1 MNLKKWHKLVETS
14 KFDLSSF
21 KLRDSLNPEIW
32 MTDEALRPDIREKLI
47 EIAQDFF
54 DLLELKGVDLLDI
67 TITGSLANYNWSVYS
82 DIDLHLI
89 IDYKQ
94 VNKDVDLVRKFLD
107 AKRVLWN
114 QVHDIRIHG
123 FEVETYLQD
132 NNEAHHSTGVY
143 SVTDDDWTVKPEKE
157 SMDVD
162 WKTVEK
168 KAEFITQ
175 MIDEVEDAFNT
186 GEYEE
191 AYNLSIK
198 LKEKIKK
205 LRQTG
210 LDKSGINSPEN
221 LAFKALRRGEH
232 LSKLHSL
239 KISSYDKMM
248 SMGSEPF
255 KVDVQE
261 NWKKFLNEKTL
272 SKDLDASKRVYEVF
286 IRVGIGQEYQKGEI
300 YSAFRSV
307 PGITTVEPV
316 IGSGQL
322 GTQSSFITL
331 AVKFCCHPPANVSSI
346 AYVNNMIKPA
356 IKRIEGMNLVRI
368 VGTPERVY

>member
-1 MNLKKWHKLVETS
+1 MNLKKWQKLIEAS
-14 KFDLSSF
+14 KFDLASF
-21 KLRDSLNPEIW
+21 KLRDNLNPEIW
-32 MTDEALRPDIREKLI
+32 MTDETLRPDIRERLL
-47 EIAQDFF
+47 EIAHDFF
-54 DLLELKGVDLLDI
+54 DLLELQGVDVLDI
-67 TITGSLANYNWSVYS
+67 TLTGSLANYNWSVYS
-82 DIDLHLI
+82 DIDLHII

-94 VNKDVDLVRKFLD
+94 ANKDTDLVRKFLD
-107 AKRVLWN
+107 AKRMLWN
-114 QVHDIRIHG
+114 QAHDIRIHG

-132 NNEAHHSTGVY
+132 ENEEHHSTGVY
-143 SVTDDDWTVKPEKE
+143 SIMNGDWAVKPEKE
-157 SMDVD
+157 AVDVD
-162 WKTVEK
+162 WITVER

-175 MIDEVEDAFNT
+175 MIDEVQDAFAT
-186 GEYEE
+186 GQFEE

-221 LAFKALRRGEH
+221 LVFKALRRGEH

-248 SMGSEPF
+248 SMSTEPV
-255 KVDVQE
+255 KVNVSE
-261 NWKKFLNEKTL
+261 NWKQFLSEKVL
-272 SKDLDASKRVYEVF
+272 SKDLDMSKRVYEVF
-286 IRVGIGQEYQKGEI
+286 VRVGISQNYQKGEI

-316 IGSGQL
+316 IGSGQE

-331 AVKFCCHPPANVSSI
+331 AIKFCCHPPANASSI

>member
-1 MNLKKWHKLVETS
+1 MNLKKWQNLIETS

-32 MTDEALRPDIREKLI
+32 MTDETLRPDIRERLM

-54 DLLELKGVDLLDI
+54 DLLELKGVDVLDV
-67 TITGSLANYNWSVYS
+67 TMTGSLANYNWSIYS

-89 IDYKQ
+89 IDYKK

-107 AKRVLWN
+107 AKRMLWN
-114 QVHDIRIHG
+114 QAHDIRIHG

-132 NNEAHHSTGVY
+132 DNEEHHSTGVY
-143 SVTDDDWTVKPEKE
+143 SITNNEWVIKPEKE

-162 WKTVEK
+162 WLTVER
-168 KAEFITQ
+168 KADFITQ
-175 MIDEVEDAFNT
+175 MIDEVEDAFGT
-186 GEYEE
+186 GQFEE

-239 KISSYDKMM
+239 KVSSYDKMM
-248 SMGSEPF
+248 SMGTEPI
-255 KVDVQE
+255 KINIQE
-261 NWKKFLNEKTL
+261 SWKSFLNERVL
-272 SKDLDASKRVYEVF
+272 SKDLEMSKRVYEVF
-286 IRVGIGQEYQKGEI
+286 VRVGIGQDYQKGEI
-300 YSAFRSV
+300 YSSLRSV

-316 IGSGQL
+316 IGSGQQ

-356 IKRIEGMNLVRI
+356 IKRISGLNLVRI
-368 VGTPERVY
+368 IGIPERVY